1 MSTHTH
7 QLARLADQA
16 LGSCL
21 TGELQVQMVTAM
33 VWFFETEPYYAIL
46 AGLKLTRSSLATQV
60 PPHPEDFCPCINMG
74 AGDPNLSSHTCR
86 EGTRSSTRAVSIL
99 HH

>member
-1 MSTHTH
+1 MAPEEWLQRLTLCLTSTLMSTHTH

-21 TGELQVQMVTAM
+21 TGELQVQTVTAM

-46 AGLKLTRSSLATQV
+46 AGLKLTR
-60 PPHPEDFCPCINMG
+60 
-74 AGDPNLSSHTCR
+74 
-86 EGTRSSTRAVSIL
+86 
-99 HH
+99 